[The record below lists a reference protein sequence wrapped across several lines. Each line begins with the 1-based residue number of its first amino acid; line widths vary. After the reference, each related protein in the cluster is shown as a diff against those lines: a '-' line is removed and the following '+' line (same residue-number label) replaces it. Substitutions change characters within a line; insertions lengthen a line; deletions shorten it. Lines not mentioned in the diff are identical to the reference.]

1 MKKYEYY
8 QKCLDVLKD
17 LIDEYNKITEK
28 YSRNYSAV
36 FYYLFLDE
44 SKSYV
49 NEYLVEI
56 LENIYEIAKIHET
69 IIIVWKKLKSDCKN
83 NIIKC
88 DDFSMSSKDFLNN
101 LNHLKELIENK
112 IKRHDD
118 EIINKDK
125 NTFIN
130 DLIDACVLLQGN
142 KHYFNANEN
151 TRNDYLR
158 DLMNF
163 KGYLVKDQSRTGVS
177 QNGKEAGEADLII
190 CNTSLCKRII
200 IECMNL
206 SDNSSSNANIVE
218 SHYDKLIKKY
228 DTNGNPYNVLI
239 SYVKSD
245 DFVQFSL
252 NYIKII
258 ENYDFEFKA
267 TSVKGDREFKNENKE
282 ISILK
287 SEHSRNSN
295 NVCIYHILIHIID
308 LKE

>member
-1 MKKYEYY
+1 MEKYEYY

-44 SKSYV
+44 NKSYV

-88 DDFSMSSKDFLNN
+88 DDFSMSRKDFLSN
-101 LNHLKELIENK
+101 LNHLKELIENE
-112 IKRHDD
+112 IKRHNE
-118 EIINKDK
+118 EIVNKYK
-125 NTFIN
+125 NDFIN
-130 DLIDACVLLQGN
+130 DLIDACAYLQRN
-142 KHYFNANEN
+142 KDYLNSNEN
-151 TRNDYLR
+151 SRNDYLR
-158 DLMNF
+158 DLMEF
-163 KGYLVKDQSRTGVS
+163 KGYLVKDQSRTGIS
-177 QNGKEAGEADLII
+177 EKGKEAGETDLII
-190 CNTSLCKRII
+190 HYTSLNKNNII

-206 SDNSSSNANIVE
+206 NKSNNKSIIE
-218 SHYDKLIKKY
+218 NHYDKLMTKY

-245 DFVQFSL
+245 DFVNFSL

-267 TSVKGDREFKNENKE
+267 TSVKGDREFQNENKE

>member
-1 MKKYEYY
+1 MEKYEYY

-44 SKSYV
+44 NKSYV

-88 DDFSMSSKDFLNN
+88 DDFSMSSKDFLSN
-101 LNHLKELIENK
+101 LNHLKELIEK
-112 IKRHDD
+112 EIKRHNE
-118 EIINKDK
+118 EIVNKYK
-125 NTFIN
+125 NDFIH
-130 DLIDACVLLQGN
+130 DLIDACAYLQRN
-142 KHYFNANEN
+142 KDYLNSNEN
-151 TRNDYLR
+151 SRNDYLR
-158 DLMNF
+158 DLMEF
-163 KGYLVKDQSRTGVS
+163 KGYLVKDQSRTGIS
-177 QNGKEAGEADLII
+177 EKGKEAGETNLII
-190 CNTSLCKRII
+190 HYTSLNKNNII

-206 SDNSSSNANIVE
+206 NKSNNKSIIE
-218 SHYDKLIKKY
+218 NHYDKLMTKY

-245 DFVQFSL
+245 DFVNFSL

>member
-1 MKKYEYY
+1 MEKYEYY

-44 SKSYV
+44 NKSYV

-88 DDFSMSSKDFLNN
+88 DDFSMSRKDFLSN
-101 LNHLKELIENK
+101 LNHLKELIENE
-112 IKRHDD
+112 IKRHYE
-118 EIINKDK
+118 EIVNKYK
-125 NTFIN
+125 NDFIN
-130 DLIDACVLLQGN
+130 DLIDACAYLQRN
-142 KHYFNANEN
+142 KDYLNSNEN
-151 TRNDYLR
+151 SRNDYLR
-158 DLMNF
+158 DLMEF
-163 KGYLVKDQSRTGVS
+163 KGYLVKDQSRTGIS
-177 QNGKEAGEADLII
+177 EKGKEAGETDLII
-190 CNTSLCKRII
+190 HYTSLNKNNII

-206 SDNSSSNANIVE
+206 NKSNNKSIIE
-218 SHYDKLIKKY
+218 NHYDKLMTKY

-245 DFVQFSL
+245 DFVNFSL

-267 TSVKGDREFKNENKE
+267 TSVKGDREFQNENKE